1 MNSGDLTIT
10 DSTVTI
16 NATDKGITV
25 TDELTVEGNSKV
37 TVVAGDEGLEG
48 RYINLDRVEPLISL
62 LVMTVLM
69 PLSGRPRTALIL
81 QA

>member
-25 TDELTVEGNSKV
+25 TDELTIEGNSKV
-37 TVVAGDEGLEG
+37 TVVAG
-48 RYINLDRVEPLISL
+48 
-62 LVMTVLM
+62 
-69 PLSGRPRTALIL
+69 
-81 QA
+81 